1 MGFST
6 FILIFNTF
14 VLILYISRKVGL
26 LYGSMPS
33 LRMDKKEH
41 LQTRTMAVDC
51 LIAIKR
57 EFTYNELVKHIKL
70 PPPVLSRYV
79 NGKVLPDFKRA
90 EKILEVFENN
100 FLSELIWRKIEIN
113 REGILD
119 LSSLHSDILLIGL
132 VAYTLNK
139 KFRGLRIDKVVC
151 LDTGGEVLATM
162 ISWFLQVPLVT
173 VRKDK
178 ELGVRRF
185 IEHRFIRSP
194 SVVEY
199 LYLSRGKVVS
209 GDRVLLIF
217 DVIRTGKSAKA
228 LADLMRK
235 VRSVVVGI
243 GGIVALDKSIS
254 ELERSLN
261 CYTYSILRVSK
272 LTLNRK

>member
-1 MGFST
+1 MHPIRIGKME
-6 FILIFNTF
+6 N
-14 VLILYISRKVGL
+14 
-26 LYGSMPS
+26 
-33 LRMDKKEH
+33 
-41 LQTRTMAVDC
+41 LQTRIMAVNC
-51 LIAIKR
+51 LTAIKR
-57 EFTYNELVKHIKL
+57 EFTYNELIKHIKL

-79 NGKVLPDFKRA
+79 NGKVLPDLRRA

-100 FLSELIWRKIEIN
+100 FLNELICRKIKVN

-119 LSSLHSDILLIGL
+119 LSALHSDILLIGL
-132 VAYTLNK
+132 IAYTLNK
-139 KFRGLRIDKVVC
+139 KFQGLKIDKVVC
-151 LDTGGEVLATM
+151 LDAGGEVLGTM
-162 ISWFLQVPLVT
+162 ISWFLRSPLIT

-178 ELGVRRF
+178 ELGVKKF

-235 VRSVVVGI
+235 VRSTVVGI
-243 GGIVALDKSIS
+243 GSIVALDRSIS
-254 ELERSLN
+254 ELEKSLN
-261 CYTYSILRVSK
+261 CYTYSILRPSK